1 MWLSY
6 LYGYL
11 RYLIFYHAPVY
22 LPKIG
27 YKKDTQ
33 IEEGSCY
40 ETIEKKNILHFSDG
54 TPIILYNNKKDQERL

>member
-1 MWLSY
+1 MVELLIWLPT
-6 LYGYL
+6 L
-11 RYLIFYHAPVY
+11 FYYAPVY

-40 ETIEKKNILHFSDG
+40 ETIEKNILHFSDG